1 MAQLTVPYISP
12 SVYEKGVEN
21 TITGNGCYLAVVLL
35 DDENKVLA
43 TSAIFNASGSTT
55 AAENE
60 GDANYYKAA
69 SDGNGFT
76 FNNKVL
82 TIPTIPYTSTK
93 SVTNSNKQAS
103 RFAVLYIK
111 DGDTATNAEA
121 FDDSGYFKYP
131 SFGAGD
137 EITPDTNYGT
147 SKHPLIAGSLS
158 GNPIVNTDSNFR
170 LTSTTITFT
179 ETTVS

>member
-1 MAQLTVPYISP
+1 MALSVPYISP

-21 TITGNGCYLAVVLL
+21 TITGDNCYLAVVLL
-35 DDENKVLA
+35 DEDNKVLA
-43 TSAIFNASGSTT
+43 TSAIFNANGSTT
-55 AAENE
+55 AAANAD
-60 GDANYYKAA
+60 GANYYKAA
-69 SDGNGFT
+69 SGGNGFT

-93 SVTNSNKQAS
+93 SVTSSNKSAS

-111 DGDTATNAEA
+111 DSDPVNNVEA
-121 FDDSGYFKYP
+121 YDDSGYFKYP
-131 SFGAGD
+131 NFTAGD
-137 EITPDTNYGT
+137 EITTDTSYGT

-179 ETTVS
+179 ETTVN